1 MAKLKADSDRGSIYS
16 EALAEAV
23 TAMAG
28 LVTKSLASNK
38 QAEEEAAELS
48 FLFTF
53 EGSKDN
59 PEDKVAHEVRTSMRP
74 FRGDWKARW
83 KSLGRHAKPVRQGL
97 SYEVLG
103 SIWQSTSPQWWSSRG
118 TIEAKISH
126 NLGNFRLV
134 VTISFFAF
142 LAWPTKE
149 LLMIPQPSEK
159 PVWRLCFMIAA
170 YMFYPV
176 VVKSNEM
183 GRNLFWL
190 PSLNSNHWPI
200 ANFRSVTWTK
210 LHLDLQKNNL
220 SRSFEG
226 ELTNTIKHWKRL

>member
-1 MAKLKADSDRGSIYS
+1 MLNTIVSTMAKLKADSERGSIHS

-103 SIWQSTSPQWWSSRG
+103 SI
-118 TIEAKISH
+118 
-126 NLGNFRLV
+126 
-134 VTISFFAF
+134 
-142 LAWPTKE
+142 
-149 LLMIPQPSEK
+149 
-159 PVWRLCFMIAA
+159 
-170 YMFYPV
+170 
-176 VVKSNEM
+176 
-183 GRNLFWL
+183 
-190 PSLNSNHWPI
+190 
-200 ANFRSVTWTK
+200 
-210 LHLDLQKNNL
+210 
-220 SRSFEG
+220 
-226 ELTNTIKHWKRL
+226 